1 MCALGRV
8 GKARRIEWSDDEVP
22 PPQSPSGSFVTRQAV
37 CLSGGPRAHFLFV
50 FFEYIA
56 LFRDLLTVVA
66 TIDNISEL
74 FRPAVTALGL
84 ELWGVEHLV
93 RGRESLLRIYI
104 DGPAG
109 ISIED
114 CEKVSRQVSAIL
126 DVEDP
131 IPGEYTLE
139 VSSPGFDRPLFDF
152 EQFGRFLGEIVS
164 LRLRTPLDGRR
175 KFKGKLEKAENGVLS
190 VTVDGNVYDIPYQQV
205 DKANIAA

>member
-1 MCALGRV
+1 M
-8 GKARRIEWSDDEVP
+8 
-22 PPQSPSGSFVTRQAV
+22 
-37 CLSGGPRAHFLFV
+37 
-50 FFEYIA
+50 
-56 LFRDLLTVVA
+56 VA
-66 TIDNISEL
+66 SIDNISEL
-74 FRPAVTALGL
+74 FRPAVASLGL

-93 RGRESLLRIYI
+93 RSHSSLLRIYI
-104 DGPAG
+104 DGPDG

-131 IPGEYTLE
+131 ISGEYTLE
-139 VSSPGFDRPLFDF
+139 VSSPGFDRPLFCF
-152 EQFGRFLGEIVS
+152 EQFGRFLGEVVS
-164 LRLRTPLDGRR
+164 LKLRTPLDGRR

>member
-1 MCALGRV
+1 M
-8 GKARRIEWSDDEVP
+8 
-22 PPQSPSGSFVTRQAV
+22 
-37 CLSGGPRAHFLFV
+37 
-50 FFEYIA
+50 
-56 LFRDLLTVVA
+56 VA
-66 TIDNISEL
+66 TINNISEL
-74 FRPAVTALGL
+74 FRPAVAALGL

-93 RGRESLLRIYI
+93 RGHSSLLRIYI
-104 DGPAG
+104 DGPNG
-109 ISIED
+109 VSVDD

-152 EQFGRFLGEIVS
+152 EQFGRFLGEVVS
-164 LRLRTPLDGRR
+164 LRLRTPHDGRR
-175 KFKGKLEKAENGVLS
+175 KFKGKLEKAENGVIF